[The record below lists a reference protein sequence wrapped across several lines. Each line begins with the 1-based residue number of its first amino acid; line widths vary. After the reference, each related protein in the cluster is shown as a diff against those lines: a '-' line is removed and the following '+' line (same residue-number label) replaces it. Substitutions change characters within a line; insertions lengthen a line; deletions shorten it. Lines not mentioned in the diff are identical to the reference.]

1 MKRFLTR
8 ITTLSIILIVLKYF
22 LLEIVFPKVQ
32 IPYFLLVVLIFFLAT
47 NFVFYKL
54 LTTATQNMRKFNA
67 RFLGMSMI
75 KMFIYLILTLVYLW
89 FFSEFAKQFLISL
102 FMLYISYAGLEIY
115 EILRIVKR
123 KN

>member
-54 LTTATQNMRKFNA
+54 LTTATQNMRKFNT